1 MVLHSDLVENSKPA
15 GIVPWA
21 LPHIFP
27 AAVEELH
34 VTSVGP
40 VAFPENITIF
50 FINGYCRIYIQSYCQ
65 GWIKFLI
72 FCDHYRGH
80 EKFSV
85 SFRPKILATFIR
97 EFF

>member
-1 MVLHSDLVENSKPA
+1 MKLLQTNRRVFSQLLAFTLDVMVLHSDLVENAKPA

-34 VTSVGP
+34 VTYVGP

-65 GWIKFLI
+65 G
-72 FCDHYRGH
+72 
-80 EKFSV
+80 
-85 SFRPKILATFIR
+85 
-97 EFF
+97 

>member
-50 FINGYCRIYIQSYCQ
+50 
-65 GWIKFLI
+65 L
-72 FCDHYRGH
+72 
-80 EKFSV
+80 
-85 SFRPKILATFIR
+85 
-97 EFF
+97 